1 MMTLVKVDSKVK
13 ISLKDGTVRENNSF
27 KLGKYEV
34 EEYTITYCEDGKSY
48 KRVAVSEDWNERYL
62 PRIEYCDDIL
72 GEKAPEFKI
81 QTTAYG
87 ALKPE
92 EIEKVVEGYKEALE
106 AVEILTANFC

>member
-1 MMTLVKVDSKVK
+1 MMELVKVDSKVK
-13 ISLKDGTVRENNSF
+13 ISLNDGTVRENNYF

-34 EEYTITYCEDGKSY
+34 EEYTVTYDDGKSY
-48 KRVAVSEDWNERYL
+48 KRIAVSEDWNERYL

-92 EIEKVVEGYKEALE
+92 EIKKVIEGYQEALE

>member
-1 MMTLVKVDSKVK
+1 MMELVKVDSKVK
-13 ISLKDGTVRENNSF
+13 ISLKDGTVREYNSF

-34 EEYTITYCEDGKSY
+34 EEYTVTTYEDGKSY
-48 KRVAVSEDWNERYL
+48 KRVAVSKDWDERYL
-62 PRIEYCDDIL
+62 PEINYCDDIL